1 MMSLGGTQMRVAK
14 LILLVLDGDEEPI
27 RYTHL
32 MQRVLGKRVTEYP
45 FKSALRKLRDSGFVE
60 QSYWRGPYTIT
71 ERGRTLLRAL
81 KERRDLTDLIGLLE
95 HRRSQL

>member
-14 LILLVLDGDEEPI
+14 LILLVLDGAEESI
-27 RYTHL
+27 CYTELMRY
-32 MQRVLGKRVTEYP
+32 VLLIGVTESP
-45 FKSALRKLRDSGFVE
+45 FKVALRKLRE
-60 QSYWRGPYTIT
+60 QDFIEQPRPRGPYTIT

-95 HRRSQL
+95 HRCLQR